1 MKLIRTQLA
10 IALLGCA
17 AAGAALAQDDKPE
30 GGPPPGPPP
39 GHRPPPPPAVIVV
52 LDTDKDGE
60 LSAEEIAN
68 AVEALK
74 TLDKDGDGKLSHEEM
89 CPPPP
94 EKGGKGKRPQKNS
107 DKSATGG

>member
-1 MKLIRTQLA
+1 MTMKSIRTQLA

-52 LDTDKDGE
+52 LDADKNGE
-60 LSAEEIAN
+60 LSAEEIAK

-94 EKGGKGKRPQKNS
+94 EKGSKGRKPPKDQE
-107 DKSATGG
+107 